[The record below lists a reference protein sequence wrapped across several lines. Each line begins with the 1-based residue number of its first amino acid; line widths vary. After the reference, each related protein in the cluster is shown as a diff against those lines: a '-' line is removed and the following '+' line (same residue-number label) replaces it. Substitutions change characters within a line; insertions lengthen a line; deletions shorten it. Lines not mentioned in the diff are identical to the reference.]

1 MNEENVIKKIKESDH
16 LPTLSGVA
24 SKIITLASD
33 PNTSARDIGNLASK
47 DIALTTKILKV
58 VNSSFFGFNKD
69 ITTVNQAVA
78 IMGINAVRN
87 LVLSFSIMDIQS
99 NDSNDTFNYKK
110 FWEKSLASA
119 VTARIIGNFLK
130 PKASEELFMA
140 GLLQNFGQ
148 MLIAKT
154 FPGIYTKINELS
166 DKAEDNILLA
176 EKEVLGTTHCMVGAN
191 FAKEWGLADSLTIA
205 AQFHHNPEI
214 YTDSNEELN
223 FYLNVVHI
231 SGLIADI
238 LFDQKTTG
246 KYDQFKLR
254 ASAMI
259 SLKQEQIDELLSQ
272 VSYEVEETAKFFD
285 LKIDEPRNVTEILQI
300 ANQELSQLN
309 LNYEQM
315 NRELTEAR
323 DKLEKLTIE
332 LSEKNA
338 LLEELANRDGLTK
351 IFNHR
356 YFQEYLDTEMSRA
369 TRYKTTLSLILI
381 DIDHFKSFNDTY
393 GHQVGDFVLKEVCNV
408 SSELVRNS
416 DLLARYGGEE
426 FVIVLPETTIDN
438 AKTVAEKLR
447 KAIEDKRFFNEET
460 KEDYKVTISLGI
472 ACFEP
477 DKKVLK
483 KNHLIE
489 YADKALYVAKK
500 NGRNRTVAYATKTI
514 DTGSTVEK

>member
-1 MNEENVIKKIKESDH
+1 MNEQDVLRKIKESDQ

-58 VNSSFFGFNKD
+58 VNSSFFGFSKD

-87 LVLSFSIMDIQS
+87 LVLSFSIMDIQA
-99 NDSNDTFNYKK
+99 NHADDRFDYKK

-130 PKASEELFMA
+130 PNISEELFMA

-166 DKAEDNILLA
+166 AKTDDNILLA

-191 FAKEWGLADSLTIA
+191 FAKDWGLADSLLVST
-205 AQFHHNPEI
+205 QYHHNPET
-214 YTDSNEELN
+214 YTDSNKELN

-238 LFDQKTTG
+238 LYDQKTDG
-246 KYDQFKLR
+246 KYDQFKIR
-254 ASAMI
+254 ASEMI
-259 SLKQEQIDELLSQ
+259 ALSQ
-272 VSYEVEETAKFFD
+272 NQIEKLLNQVSNEVEETAKFFD
-285 LKIDEPRNVTEILQI
+285 LKIDEPRSVTEILQV
-300 ANQELSQLN
+300 ANNELSQLN

-332 LSEKNA
+332 LSEKNT

-351 IFNHR
+351 IYNHR
-356 YFQEYLDTEMSRA
+356 YFQEYLDKELSRA
-369 TRYKTTLSLILI
+369 VRYKTTLSLILI

-393 GHQVGDFVLKEVCNV
+393 GHQVGDFVLKEVCSV
-408 SSELVRNS
+408 SDELVRNS

-426 FVIVLPETTIDN
+426 FVIVLPETIIDN

-447 KAIEDKRFFNEET
+447 KAIEEKRFFNEET

-477 DKKVLK
+477 DKKMLLK
-483 KNHLIE
+483 NQLIE
-489 YADKALYVAKK
+489 HADKALYVAKK
-500 NGRNRTVAYATKTI
+500 NGRNRTVAYATK
-514 DTGSTVEK
+514 SNSAVE